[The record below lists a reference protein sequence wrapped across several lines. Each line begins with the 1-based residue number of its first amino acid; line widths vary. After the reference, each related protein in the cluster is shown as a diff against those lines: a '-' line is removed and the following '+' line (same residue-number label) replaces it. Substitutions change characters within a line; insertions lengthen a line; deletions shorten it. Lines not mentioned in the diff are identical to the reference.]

1 MTRYVI
7 TADVA
12 IRLAQ
17 DETSIPDEHQLLAPT
32 VLRSQT
38 LSILHS
44 SVMRGETSEDEA
56 QAVLARLAKLPIRQS
71 GDRVLRRAAWKV
83 ADQLG
88 WYETFTAEYVALAQ
102 LQADALITLDAGL
115 ATAVS
120 ELVRTAPIEE
130 LSSAS

>member
-17 DETSIPDEHQLLAPT
+17 DHTSIADGHQLLAPT

-38 LSILHS
+38 RSLLHTS
-44 SVMRGETSEDEA
+44 GMRGEMTEDEA
-56 QAVLARLAKLPIRQS
+56 QGILVRLAKLPIRQL
-71 GDRVLRRAAWKV
+71 GDRALRRAAWKV

-88 WYETFTAEYVALAQ
+88 WHETLTAEYVALAQ
-102 LQADALITLDAGL
+102 LQAGALVTLDAGL
-115 ATAVS
+115 ASAVG
-120 ELVRTAPIEE
+120 ELVRTAPFED
-130 LSSAS
+130 LSPAS